1 MGRRLRGTGMAEKEE
16 VGTIVEVESL
26 VSLVLVVGET
36 IGLALLAKKTQHSG
50 RNHTRWWI
58 GPAF

>member
-1 MGRRLRGTGMAEKEE
+1 MAEKEE